1 MSIQSEINRLAA
13 AKASIAAS
21 LQAMGVEPPE
31 GTTLDQYAAQLAAIA
46 AAAPWLPLAGG
57 TMTGDIQMGGSR
69 VTGVGEP
76 QEDTDAA
83 RKGDL
88 AVKLDAPSGGV
99 AGQILTKTADGAEW
113 GDPTGGLTIGST
125 PIEMPLSS
133 TWVSMAYGNGRFV
146 AVSQEGEIAYS
157 SDRVTWQETYI
168 GIQFSSV
175 AFGAGVF
182 VAVSDIDGT
191 RDAPMYSTDGESWES
206 GIGISGSLWNVCYGG
221 SRFVAV
227 GYSYAAYSEDGKKWT
242 PASTHPEG
250 LDGFTG
256 VCYGNGKFVAVE
268 RQVISISEDGDVWET
283 VLQGGGND
291 YFAKLAFGN
300 GVFSVVGSDLC
311 LYSADGVDWEAGSEA
326 PQGFCNSVAF
336 GGGRFVA
343 IDASTGDVYISTN
356 GSSYQAASNGVG
368 ITVDSALV
376 YANGAFW
383 AAANGG
389 SQLRISPDGDT
400 WSNSVP
406 ILTLNGQDVTAQVK
420 LALGFA

>member
-1 MSIQSEINRLAA
+1 MSIQSEIDRLAA

-57 TMTGDIQMGGSR
+57 TMTGDIQMGGRR

-88 AVKLDAPSGGV
+88 ASKLDAPDGGT
-99 AGQILTKTADGAEW
+99 AGQVLTKTETGTEW
-113 GDPTGGLTIGST
+113 GDPAGGLTIGST

-133 TWVSMAYGNGRFV
+133 DWRSMAYGNGRFV
-146 AVSQEGEIAYS
+146 AVSQSGEIAYS
-157 SDRVTWQETYI
+157 NDGITWEDIYI
-168 GIQFSSV
+168 GVDFNCV

-182 VAVSDIDGT
+182 VAVKNSSG
-191 RDAPMYSTDGESWES
+191 DAPIYSSDGQHWNTGS
-206 GIGISGSLWNVCYGG
+206 GISSSLWNVCYGG
-221 SRFVAV
+221 GRFVAV
-227 GYSYAAYSEDGKKWT
+227 GDNYAAYSEDGKTWT
-242 PASTHPEG
+242 PASTPPEG
-250 LDGFTG
+250 MDGFTG

-268 RQVISISEDGDVWET
+268 RQVISVSEDGDVWEMA
-283 VLQGGGND
+283 LQGGGEDN
-291 YFAKLAFGN
+291 FLKPAFGN
-300 GVFSVVGSDLC
+300 GVFSVVGNNLC
-311 LYSADGVDWEAGSEA
+311 LYSADGVDWEAGSDA

-343 IDASTGDVYISTN
+343 IDASTGNVYISTN

-389 SQLRISPDGDT
+389 SQLRVSPDGES
-400 WSNSVP
+400 WSNSIP
-406 ILTLNGQDVTAQVK
+406 IITPGEQDVTAQVK
-420 LALGFA
+420 LALNFA

>member
-1 MSIQSEINRLAA
+1 MSIASEISRISGNVQNTIDTIEAT
-13 AKASIAAS
+13 
-21 LQAMGVEPPE
+21 GVTVPE
-31 GTTLDQYAAQLAAIA
+31 GANSDNLPSLAQALANTKQDKLTGAEGQVVGFDSQGNAIA
-46 AAAPWLPLAGG
+46 
-57 TMTGDIQMGGSR
+57 Q
-69 VTGVGEP
+69 
-76 QEDTDAA
+76 
-83 RKGDL
+83 
-88 AVKLDAPSGGV
+88 DAPSGRPPGGTP
-99 AGQILTKTADGAEW
+99 GQVLTKTADGAEW

-133 TWVSMAYGNGRFV
+133 DWKSMAYGNGRFV
-146 AVSQEGEIAYS
+146 AVSYNGEVAYS
-157 SDRVTWQETYI
+157 NDGVTWQDIYI
-168 GIQFSSV
+168 GRQFASV

-182 VAVSDIDGT
+182 VAVSDADGS
-191 RDAPMYSTDGESWES
+191 DAPIYSADGQHWES

-227 GYSYAAYSEDGKKWT
+227 GYSYAAYSGDGKKWT

-250 LDGFTG
+250 PDGFTG

-268 RQVISISEDGDVWET
+268 RQIISISEDGDVWET
-283 VLQGGGND
+283 ALQGGGND

-300 GVFSVVGSDLC
+300 GVFSVVGSNLC
-311 LYSADGVDWEAGSEA
+311 LYSADGASWEAGSDA
-326 PQGFCNSVAF
+326 PQGFCNSIAF

-368 ITVDSALV
+368 FTVDSALV

-406 ILTLNGQDVTAQVK
+406 ILTLNGQNVTAKVK
-420 LALGFA
+420 LALNFA